1 MKHYSTHSGPSI
13 YRLLRFCLF
22 AGLALWFKS
31 LFISLVY
38 ALFFSL
44 LLLPMAR
51 RFERLRIP
59 RGLAAFFSILL
70 YGSLVVLVLSML
82 GNQLYALTKELPA
95 LGLDFNRKLDQVQ
108 QLIFDYT
115 RVEPGQQIT
124 YLKQTATNLLRN
136 GMGLLS
142 TLSNTVSVLFDFL
155 LVPLFA
161 FFFLLYR
168 TGLKKF
174 LLLITPSDLDESL
187 SVILERV
194 QSVTRSYLK
203 GMLVVMLMV
212 AILNSIG
219 LWVLGVEYALL
230 FGVLAAISSIVP
242 YLGMLIGGG
251 LAILFVW
258 LTKEPM
264 WYPLACAGLFYA
276 VQLLA
281 DNVLTPRI
289 TGSSVS
295 VNALAATFSLLLGG
309 ILFGP
314 SGMILAIPFIAV
326 VKVYCDN
333 MPGLRG
339 FGFLL
344 GEELKQKE

>member
-1 MKHYSTHSGPSI
+1 MSQHSSSFQPI

-51 RFERLRIP
+51 RFELIKIP
-59 RGLAAFFSILL
+59 RGIAAFLSIFL
-70 YGSLVVLVLSML
+70 YGSIVVLVLSIL
-82 GNQLYALTKELPA
+82 GNQLYALAKELPA
-95 LGLDFNRKLDQVQ
+95 LGMDFNRKLDQIQ
-108 QLIFDYT
+108 QLIFSYT
-115 RVEPGQQIT
+115 QIEPGQQIT
-124 YLKQTATNLLRN
+124 FLKQTATNLLRD
-136 GMGLLS
+136 GMGVMN

-155 LVPLFA
+155 LVPFFA

-168 TGLKKF
+168 SGLKKF
-174 LLLITPSDLDESL
+174 LLLITPSDLDD
-187 SVILERV
+187 SVLIILDKV
-194 QSVTRSYLK
+194 QSVTRGYLK
-203 GMLVVMLMV
+203 GMLIVMLIV
-212 AILNSIG
+212 ALLNSIG
-219 LWVLGVEYALL
+219 LWVLRVEYALL
-230 FGVLAAISSIVP
+230 FGVVAAISSIVP

-295 VNALAATFSLLLGG
+295 VNALAATFSLIVGG
-309 ILFGP
+309 IVFGP

-344 GEELKQKE
+344 GEELRARE